1 MTKKELENKVVDLTK
16 LLKQSVE
23 IQDSL
28 RHELNL
34 AKQGGGHTQAYDELM
49 DRARELQRECNA
61 LSTSNQ
67 GYAKTIAIIKAAIQ

>member
-1 MTKKELENKVVDLTK
+1 MTKKELEVAFRNHEKTINAL
-16 LLKQSVE
+16 S
-23 IQDSL
+23 
-28 RHELNL
+28 HELNL